1 MPQSW
6 AVQVQP
12 VENWSLRNFLMGQ
25 LTNSTKPTCLPRW
38 AFREDFILS
47 CRKRLVLLKPLA
59 GQKGMKVFM
68 SPVQALMSCPDPF
81 SFCPNKE
88 FHELQKKNGKTYPG
102 AKHFL
107 NIQPW
112 TPFPLVSFLLKR
124 PQSLYSMVAFGWAQ
138 RLAET
143 HQEHIWG
150 VLRLQVFL
158 WRCCEIPVLH
168 LRGLDCSRPPVFP
181 QLWFLRENQ
190 SPVCYLWGAGALHS
204 HRDGESM
211 SFYLLTEWYHMWSHC
226 MFTKL
231 PGWVD
236 QMSRAFPLV

>member
-25 LTNSTKPTCLPRW
+25 LTNATKPTCLPRW

-88 FHELQKKNGKTYPG
+88 FHELQKKKIKPIQGQNISWTYS
-102 AKHFL
+102 L
-107 NIQPW
+107 E
-112 TPFPLVSFLLKR
+112 LLSPSWVFCWRGHKIF
-124 PQSLYSMVAFGWAQ
+124 YSMVAFGWAQ